1 MYLLKT
7 DVFIRLHIHLYIHT
21 SKLVEEIKLFLKN
34 DVNYYDKQFV

>member
-7 DVFIRLHIHLYIHT
+7 DVFIHT